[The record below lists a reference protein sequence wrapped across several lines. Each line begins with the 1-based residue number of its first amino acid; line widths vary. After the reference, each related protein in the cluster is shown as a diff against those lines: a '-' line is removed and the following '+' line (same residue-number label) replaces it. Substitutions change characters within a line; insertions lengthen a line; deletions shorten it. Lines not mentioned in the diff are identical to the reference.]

1 MKWRHL
7 LFLLAAATLPA
18 GPVAAQPVA
27 VTATELSL
35 YAGPGNSYP
44 EVLRLTPR
52 VPVKVHACMPD
63 YAWCEVSYG
72 NDRGWALASSLT
84 YDDRGAR
91 VPLAMAA
98 AGAGIPVSGFEI
110 ESYWGVYYTGRPWYG
125 DRHRWQNRPDARPPS
140 GPPAY
145 RPPGIGLRPPS
156 DLPSRP
162 AGAPIGGP
170 AAEPR
175 GQGLSR

>member
-1 MKWRHL
+1 MKWRDL
-7 LFLLAAATLPA
+7 LFLLAAATLLA

-110 ESYWGVYYTGRPWYG
+110 ESYWGVYYQGRPWYA
-125 DRHRWQNRPDARPPS
+125 DRHRWQNRPDARPPAVP
-140 GPPAY
+140 GY
-145 RPPGIGLRPPS
+145 RPPGIGLRLPS
-156 DLPSRP
+156 DLSPRP

-175 GQGLSR
+175 GQGLGR